1 MAKITMLR
9 RRSTEY
15 IMKGNR
21 ILKLKKTELKDLNLL
36 DRFLFAEV
44 IEDPET
50 MELILEIILGRD
62 IVLKNLP
69 QAEKEQRS
77 FLWSKQ
83 VKLDVWAQDT
93 EDIVY
98 DTEVQKRDTKDLP
111 KRSRLYNSMIDS
123 KLLVPGSISYNELND
138 VYIIMITPFD
148 LFGRGLY
155 RYTFN
160 MRCKEVPE
168 IELKDGATRIFLNTK
183 GVKENG
189 ESRELIELLR
199 YFERTDESIA
209 VDSASERILKLHEKI
224 TRIKASEEVG
234 VKFMNAWEEKLLD
247 RQDGYEEGLAEGEE
261 RGIRVGEERGE
272 LKKAEKIATKMKA
285 KGISAEEISD
295 MTGLSMS
302 VIEKL

>member
-1 MAKITMLR
+1 MQREKK
-9 RRSTEY
+9 S
-15 IMKGNR
+15 
-21 ILKLKKTELKDLNLL
+21 LKELNLL
-36 DRFLFAEV
+36 DRFLFAET
-44 IEDPET
+44 IEDSEA

-62 IVLKNLP
+62 VVLKHLP

-83 VKLDVWAQDT
+83 VKLDVWAQDM
-93 EDIVY
+93 EDVVY

-138 VYIIMITPFD
+138 VYIIIIIPLD

-160 MRCKEVPE
+160 MRCREVSE
-168 IELKDGATRIFLNTK
+168 IQLKDGATRIFLNTR
-183 GVKENG
+183 GTKENG
-189 ESRELIELLR
+189 ESRELIELLK
-199 YFERTDESIA
+199 YFEKTDKSTA
-209 VDSASERILKLHEKI
+209 VDSDSKRILKLHEKI

-247 RQDGYEEGLAEGEE
+247 RQDGYEEGLAEGEARGIMVGEE
-261 RGIRVGEERGE
+261 RGIILGEQRGE
-272 LKKAEKIATKMKA
+272 LKKAEKIAAKMKA
-285 KGISAEEISD
+285 RGMSVEEISE
-295 MTGLSMS
+295 MTGLS
-302 VIEKL
+302 VIEIEKL